1 MKNKFGIYIHVPF
14 CNSKCNY
21 CNFYSLVNTALIE
34 PYSVAIAKEIVDRK
48 NVEKGEVASIY
59 FGGGTPSMMSVDWF
73 KKMFEIIYSN
83 YSVAANA
90 EITVETN
97 PDHINSKFLHEIKPL
112 INRLSIGTQSF
123 NDGVLKYLSRKHTA
137 QVGIDSI
144 KLAQDAGFDNITADL
159 IYGVPGLSNHA
170 FQDDVNQFLALKVP
184 HISAYALTVEDKTKL
199 SIDVLKGRV
208 SEPLQNEAGKQ
219 FLFLMKAL
227 KKAGFHHYEISNFA
241 LPNYEAKH
249 NSSYWSGQHY
259 LGFGPSAHSY
269 NGDER
274 RWNISSVAQYVAKI
288 KNQEIYFEKEILSP
302 INKLNEYI
310 MIGLRTSAGIS
321 LNKIASDCST
331 ELFALF
337 QKNLSQINPSF
348 YQLSNEIMILT
359 DSGKLFADGIAASL
373 FFEE

>member
-21 CNFYSLVNTALIE
+21 CNFYSLANTTLME
-34 PYSVAIAKEIVDRK
+34 SYSVTIAKEIVDRK

-73 KKMFEIIYSN
+73 KKIFEIIYAN
-83 YSVAANA
+83 YSVATNA
-90 EITVETN
+90 EITVEAN
-97 PDHINSKFLHEIKPL
+97 PDHIDSEFLRGIKPL

-123 NDGVLKYLSRKHTA
+123 NDDVLKYLSRKHTA

-144 KLAQDAGFDNITADL
+144 KSAQDAGFDNITADL
-159 IYGVPGLSNHA
+159 IYGVPGLSNQV
-170 FQDDVNQFLALKVP
+170 FQDDVNQFLALKVS

-199 SIDVLKGRV
+199 SVDVLKGRV
-208 SEPLQNEAGKQ
+208 SEPLQSEAGKQ
-219 FLFLMKAL
+219 FLFLMKGL
-227 KKAGFHHYEISNFA
+227 KKAGFLHYEISNFA
-241 LPNYEAKH
+241 LPGYESKH
-249 NSSYWSGQHY
+249 NSSYWNEQHY

-269 NGDER
+269 SGDER

-288 KNQEIYFEKEILSP
+288 KNQEIYFEKEILSSV
-302 INKLNEYI
+302 NKLNEYI

-321 LNKIASDCST
+321 LKKIAFDCNKESLD
-331 ELFALF
+331 LFNKSFSL
-337 QKNLSQINPSF
+337 INTSF
-348 YQLSNEIMILT
+348 YQLSNEIMTLT
-359 DSGKLFADGIAASL
+359 DKGKLFADGIASDL